1 MCDGNAPLS
10 YMTASSRCPATSRP
24 LGRPPPRTG
33 PASRAP
39 VLLGRPQRAFSSFS
53 DAPGARPSR
62 SLCGRASS
70 IPEPSSKIRPAGAG
84 DGRGRAGGDGETSG
98 RYVLVC
104 LERSRGTLYRNCSLE
119 GPSLE
124 ITLSRALSRDRLSR
138 LLSRG
143 TLSRD
148 RSLEGPSLKI
158 ALSRD
163 ELWLSRSLRRGALA
177 LEAALSRSVSRG
189 TLSRC
194 WSNRPLGEIV
204 RCLSSTGRRDADDDG
219 RGGGEVRHVEC
230 HILALVAGAQ
240 GNF

>member
-1 MCDGNAPLS
+1 
-10 YMTASSRCPATSRP
+10 MTASSCRPATSRP

-62 SLCGRASS
+62 AHPASAARPPRTRPASSACLPRTFPSCGRASS

-124 ITLSRALSRDRLSR
+124 ITLSRALARDRLSR

-148 RSLEGPSLKI
+148 RSLEGPSLEI

-177 LEAALSRSVSRG
+177 L
-189 TLSRC
+189 
-194 WSNRPLGEIV
+194 
-204 RCLSSTGRRDADDDG
+204 
-219 RGGGEVRHVEC
+219 
-230 HILALVAGAQ
+230 
-240 GNF
+240 